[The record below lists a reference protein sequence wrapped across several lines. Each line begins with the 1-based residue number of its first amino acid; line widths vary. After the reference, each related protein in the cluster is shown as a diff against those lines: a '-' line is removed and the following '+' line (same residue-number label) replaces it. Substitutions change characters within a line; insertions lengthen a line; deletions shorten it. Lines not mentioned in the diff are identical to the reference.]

1 MDKIK
6 EVVNDPVKLEQKL
19 KVAFE
24 KIDADKKGYITHEAL
39 KEALI
44 AQHKALGLPKPE
56 RELREEEKAKAK
68 QIADPDGT
76 GKITYENFVKLMH
89 KGIEKA
95 KELGKI

>member
-19 KVAFE
+19 KEAFE

-44 AQHKALGLPKPE
+44 AQHKALGLP
-56 RELREEEKAKAK
+56 
-68 QIADPDGT
+68 
-76 GKITYENFVKLMH
+76 
-89 KGIEKA
+89 
-95 KELGKI
+95 

>member
-19 KVAFE
+19 KEAFE

-44 AQHKALGLPKPE
+44 AQHKALGLPKP
-56 RELREEEKAKAK
+56 EKAKAK